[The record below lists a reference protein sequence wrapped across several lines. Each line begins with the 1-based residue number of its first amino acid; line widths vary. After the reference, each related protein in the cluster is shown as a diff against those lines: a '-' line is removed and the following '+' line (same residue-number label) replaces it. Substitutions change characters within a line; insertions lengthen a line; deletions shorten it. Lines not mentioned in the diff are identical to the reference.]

1 MKKVLF
7 ALSMVITLG
16 LTAQEAPK
24 VTSAIIAL
32 RGNELVEAKGFIDEA
47 TDIIAGKNQAEIKEK
62 ILSKFYY
69 NKSLIYAK
77 IAASP
82 DAETKALAADA
93 NDAND
98 IAARSLLDLI
108 QFEASSKK
116 QLFTEKALPEV
127 DMVAQNYVIKAYD
140 EIDEENYK
148 VAYQLFTKAFDL
160 KRNILFGDFSSF
172 DTIILY
178 NSAYCAF
185 AADDLEVSSILNEQL
200 LNIDYRG
207 ISFTATSTIT
217 GEPIQFATKKQMQET
232 IAKELAINP
241 VIGENQQ
248 PQIYLTLL
256 NQLKLLGKSEE
267 YTRYL
272 NLARSK
278 FPNNIEILNT
288 ELQQYLDNDDLSG
301 VLGLLDDAIKKY
313 PENALYR
320 RVKGDKLMEDG
331 RFDESR
337 SAYDAALL
345 IDSNYF
351 DVLFNYGVLFIDKAE
366 TYVELMNNT
375 PPSQQTMR

>member
-1 MKKVLF
+1 
-7 ALSMVITLG
+7 
-16 LTAQEAPK
+16 
-24 VTSAIIAL
+24 
-32 RGNELVEAKGFIDEA
+32 
-47 TDIIAGKNQAEIKEK
+47 
-62 ILSKFYY
+62 
-69 NKSLIYAK
+69 
-77 IAASP
+77 
-82 DAETKALAADA
+82 
-93 NDAND
+93 
-98 IAARSLLDLI
+98 
-108 QFEASSKK
+108 
-116 QLFTEKALPEV
+116 
-127 DMVAQNYVIKAYD
+127 MVAQNYVIKAYD

-375 PPSQQTMR
+375 PPSQQTRWNRLKKERESYFRQSLPYFEKALLLKPNDYTLIEQLASLYYNLGEYEKSTEMRARMKTY